1 MRTKKDFDINDITL
15 EHVYQFI
22 ETGDPLNAP
31 PEIVQYLEILSA
43 VHTMSLRI
51 DIYGSR
57 EIILKDLMVRYG
69 VTHGKASTLYN
80 EAIEYFYAEKETSKR
95 AYGNFYASIVD
106 KVINFSLL
114 SMKDSADA
122 KRITDMVKVAAEL
135 RGVFEEEELEL
146 PKEMFRKPFVIY
158 STSFEELGLQK
169 ADRKKLQEQIDK
181 IEGLSEKEKQK
192 LYEDADIIPYT
203 ILGNGKT

>member
-1 MRTKKDFDINDITL
+1 M
-15 EHVYQFI
+15 YQFI

-57 EIILKDLMVRYG
+57 EMVLKDLMVRYG

-80 EAIEYFYAEKETSKR
+80 EAIEYFYAEKEVSKKSL
-95 AYGNFYASIVD
+95 GNFYANVID

-114 SMKDSADA
+114 IMKDTADA
-122 KRITDMVKVAAEL
+122 KRIADMVKVSAEL
-135 RGVFEEEELEL
+135 RGVFEVQEQEI

-158 STSFEELGLQK
+158 STSFEELGLQPTN
-169 ADRKKLQEQIDK
+169 RKKLQEQIDK
-181 IEGLSEKEKQK
+181 IEGLTEKEKEK
-192 LYEDADIIPYT
+192 LYQDADIIPYT
-203 ILGNGKT
+203 ILNNGKA

>member
-1 MRTKKDFDINDITL
+1 MKTKKDFDINDITL
-15 EHVYQFI
+15 DHVYQFI
-22 ETGDPLNAP
+22 ETGDALNAP

-57 EIILKDLMVRYG
+57 EMVLKDLMVRYG

-80 EAIEYFYAEKETSKR
+80 EAIEYFYAEKEVSKKSL
-95 AYGNFYASIVD
+95 GNFYANVID

-114 SMKDSADA
+114 IMKDTADA
-122 KRITDMVKVAAEL
+122 KRIADMVKVSAEL
-135 RGVFEEEELEL
+135 RGVFEEQEQEI

-158 STSFEELGLQK
+158 STSFEELGLQPTN
-169 ADRKKLQEQIDK
+169 RKKLQEQIDK
-181 IEGLSEKEKQK
+181 IEGLTEKEKEK
-192 LYEDADIIPYT
+192 LYQDADIIPYT
-203 ILGNGKT
+203 ILNNGKA

>member
-1 MRTKKDFDINDITL
+1 MKSKRDFDINDITL

-169 ADRKKLQEQIDK
+169 ADIKKLRSMNYSTEEINEIKNKLWSASYNCFID
-181 IEGLSEKEKQK
+181 IVGENF
-192 LYEDADIIPYT
+192 YE
-203 ILGNGKT
+203 

>member
-1 MRTKKDFDINDITL
+1 ML
-15 EHVYQFI
+15 
-22 ETGDPLNAP
+22 L
-31 PEIVQYLEILSA
+31 
-43 VHTMSLRI
+43 
-51 DIYGSR
+51 
-57 EIILKDLMVRYG
+57 YG

-135 RGVFEEEELEL
+135 RGVFEEQEEEL
-146 PKEMFRKPFVIY
+146 PKELFIKPFTVF
-158 STSFEELGLQK
+158 SSNFEELGHIRT
-169 ADRKKLQEQIDK
+169 DRKKLQAQIDK
-181 IEGLSEKEKQK
+181 IEGLSEKEKEI
-192 LYEDADIIPYT
+192 LYRDADITPYT
-203 ILGNGKT
+203 ILNNGKA